1 MDLDKL
7 NRMDIEALGLV
18 ESWSLGPFSENVGIE
33 TCTEKM
39 GIRLNDIYG
48 TAALPL
54 DLLGEYG
61 LKAGEW
67 VLDQAGGMAF
77 GYVVTTVGKT
87 LIKIY
92 HDHAIGKEAPKPE
105 KFRNHIIHV
114 EGGII
119 TLTGAK
125 ATLTVTRKDGSVD
138 SR

>member
-7 NRMDIEALGLV
+7 NRMDVEALELV
-18 ESWSLGPFSENVGIE
+18 ESWSLGPFSENVDIE

-39 GIRLNDIYG
+39 GIHLNGIYG

-77 GYVVTTVGKT
+77 GYIVTKVGKT
-87 LIKIY
+87 LIGIY
-92 HDHAIGKEAPKPE
+92 HDHATGKGVPKPE
-105 KFRNHIIHV
+105 KFGHIIRLDS
-114 EGGII
+114 GIF
-119 TLTGAK
+119 TLTGCK
-125 ATLTVTRKDGSVD
+125 ATLTVIHKDGTVD